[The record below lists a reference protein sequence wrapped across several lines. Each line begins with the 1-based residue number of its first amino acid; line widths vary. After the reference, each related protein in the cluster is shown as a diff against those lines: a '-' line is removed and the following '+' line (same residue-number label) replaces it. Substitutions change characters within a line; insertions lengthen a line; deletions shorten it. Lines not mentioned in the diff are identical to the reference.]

1 MAYDAIPKSRKEALG
16 IVSGS
21 KTEIISD
28 VKRLYDHLV
37 KKYPKIEDPLA
48 FDPKKKNECK
58 IRRALQTAFKLGD
71 LKKELKLQ
79 MLRIDFGDGSRGNRG
94 LGNQGTLFEIE
105 LQEGFDNWI
114 EDNNTKHK
122 YSVFIKEMI
131 AHYKLE
137 ECKAVKCIAEGGE
150 NKKRPIQMEGKKWR
164 VGDASDSLGYDIGAT
179 VTDLTLEVLCADNKT
194 RKYYI
199 SCKTSG
205 TTNLSNLGLK
215 GSVFPVQEVKDCNIT
230 SDSGKALMKTFGL
243 DNQKFCDTFNKFDQ
257 GDRTY
262 KETANVSGNKEM
274 LKQLIKGSLGYGYH
288 YVHLERG
295 KIKHFEI
302 DKDFLESASKASSIR
317 IEYGGETGGAKRI
330 NMHVTTPKMNLMF
343 NIRNT
348 TTSGTKDDPNRVYPD
363 KLQSAY
369 KMTGEATYTEVL
381 D

>member
-1 MAYDAIPKSRKEALG
+1 MAYDAIPKSRKEALS

-122 YSVFIKEMI
+122 YSQFIKEMI

-215 GSVFPVQEVKDCNIT
+215 GSVFPVAEIKACNIT
-230 SDSGKALMKTFGL
+230 SESGKALMKTFGL
-243 DNQKFCDTFNKFDQ
+243 DNQKLCDTFNKFDQ
-257 GDRTY
+257 GDRSY
-262 KETANVSGNKEM
+262 KQTANVSGNKEM

-317 IEYGGETGGAKRI
+317 VEYGGETGGAKRI

>member
-1 MAYDAIPKSRKEALG
+1 MAYDAIPKSRKEALS

-58 IRRALQTAFKLGD
+58 IRRALQTAFKLSE
-71 LKKELKLQ
+71 LKKELNLQ

-94 LGNQGTLFEIE
+94 LGNQGTLFEVE

-122 YSVFIKEMI
+122 YSEFIKEMI
-131 AHYKLE
+131 KHYKLE

-215 GSVFPVQEVKDCNIT
+215 GSVFPVAEIKACNIT

-262 KETANVSGNKEM
+262 KQTANVSGNKEM

-317 IEYGGETGGAKRI
+317 VEYGGETGGAKRI

>member
-1 MAYDAIPKSRKEALG
+1 MAYDAIPNNRKELG
-16 IVSGS
+16 DIVSGL
-21 KTEIISD
+21 TAEIISD
-28 VKRLYDHLV
+28 ANRLFGHLV
-37 KKYPKIEDPLA
+37 KKYPKIEAPLA
-48 FDPKKKNECK
+48 FDPGKKNECK
-58 IRRALQTAFKLGD
+58 IRRALQGEIKLSQ
-71 LKKELKLQ
+71 LKKELNIKN
-79 MLRIDFGDGSRGNRG
+79 LRVDFGDGSRGNRG

-131 AHYKLE
+131 KHYKLE

-150 NKKRPIQMEGKKWR
+150 NKKRPITLEGNKWQ
-164 VGDASDSLGYDIGAT
+164 VGDASDALGYDIGAT
-179 VTDLTLEVLCADNKT
+179 VTDLTLEVLCADNKL

-330 NMHVTTPKMNLMF
+330 NMHVKTPLMDLMF

-348 TTSGTKDDPNRVYPD
+348 TTKGTKDDPNRVYPD

-369 KMTGEATYTEVL
+369 KMTGESQYTEVL

>member
-58 IRRALQTAFKLGD
+58 IRRALQTAFKLSE

-131 AHYKLE
+131 KHYKLE

-215 GSVFPVQEVKDCNIT
+215 GSVFPVQQIKDCNIT
-230 SDSGKALMKTFGL
+230 TDSGEALMKTFGL
-243 DNQKFCDTFNKFDQ
+243 DKQKLCDTFNKFDA

-369 KMTGEATYTEVL
+369 KMTGESTYTEVL

>member
-21 KTEIISD
+21 KTQIISD
-28 VKRLYDHLV
+28 VGRLYDYLV
-37 KKYPKIEDPLA
+37 KKYPKIEEPLA

-58 IRRALQTAFKLGD
+58 IRRALQTAFKLSE
-71 LKKELKLQ
+71 LKRELKLQ
-79 MLRIDFGDGSRGNRG
+79 ALRIDFGDGSRGNRG

-131 AHYKLE
+131 KHYKLE

-150 NKKRPIQMEGKKWR
+150 NKKRPISLEGNKWR
-164 VGDASDSLGYDIGAT
+164 VGDASDALGYDIGAT
-179 VTDLTLEVLCADNKT
+179 VTDLTLEVLCADNKL

-215 GSVFPVQEVKDCNIT
+215 GSVFPVQQIKDCKIEET
-230 SDSGKALMKTFGL
+230 SGKALIETFGL
-243 DNQKFCDTFNKFDQ
+243 DEQKLCDTFNKFDA

-262 KETANVSGNKEM
+262 KESVTTTGNKAK
-274 LKQLIKGSLGYGYH
+274 LAQLIKGSLGYGYH
-288 YVHLERG
+288 YVHLDRG

-302 DKDFLESASKASSIR
+302 DQKFLNSASKASSIR

-330 NMHVTTPKMNLMF
+330 NMHVKTPLMDLMF

-348 TTSGTKDDPNRVYPD
+348 TTKGTKDDPNRVYPD

-369 KMTGEATYTEVL
+369 KMTGESQYTEVL

>member
-21 KTEIISD
+21 KTQIISD
-28 VKRLYDHLV
+28 VGRLYDYLV
-37 KKYPKIEDPLA
+37 KKYPKIEEPLA

-58 IRRALQTAFKLGD
+58 IRRALQTAFKLSE
-71 LKKELKLQ
+71 LKRELKLQ
-79 MLRIDFGDGSRGNRG
+79 ALRIDFGDGSRGNRG
-94 LGNQGTLFEIE
+94 LGNQGTLFEVE

-131 AHYKLE
+131 KHYKLE

-150 NKKRPIQMEGKKWR
+150 NKKRPISLEGNKWR
-164 VGDASDSLGYDIGAT
+164 VGDASDALGYDIGAT
-179 VTDLTLEVLCADNKT
+179 VTDLTLEVLCADNKL

-215 GSVFPVQEVKDCNIT
+215 GSVFPVQQIKDCKIEET
-230 SDSGKALMKTFGL
+230 SGKALIETFGL
-243 DNQKFCDTFNKFDQ
+243 DEQKLCDTFNKFDA

-262 KETANVSGNKEM
+262 KESVTTTGNKAK
-274 LKQLIKGSLGYGYH
+274 LAQLIKGSLGYGYH
-288 YVHLERG
+288 YVHLDRG

-302 DKDFLESASKASSIR
+302 DQKFLNSASKASSIR

-330 NMHVTTPKMNLMF
+330 NMHVKTPLMDLMF

-348 TTSGTKDDPNRVYPD
+348 TTKGTKDDPNRVYPD

-369 KMTGEATYTEVL
+369 KMTGESQYTEVL

>member
-1 MAYDAIPKSRKEALG
+1 MAYDAIPKSRKEALS

-122 YSVFIKEMI
+122 YSQFIKEMI

-215 GSVFPVQEVKDCNIT
+215 GSVFPVAEIKACNIT
-230 SDSGKALMKTFGL
+230 SESGKALMKTFGL

-295 KIKHFEI
+295 KIQHFEI

-317 IEYGGETGGAKRI
+317 VEYGGETGGAKRI

>member
-1 MAYDAIPKSRKEALG
+1 MAYNLIPSTFSDA
-16 IVSGS
+16 GS
-21 KTEIISD
+21 S
-28 VKRLYDHLV
+28 VKHMDNAAAAEGLRLWNYLV
-37 KKYPKIEDPLA
+37 NTYGMNNPLA
-48 FDPKKKNECK
+48 FDPTNKKQVK
-58 IRRALQTAFKLGD
+58 IARALQTEFTKAEIRKKLKISA
-71 LKKELKLQ
+71 LKV
-79 MLRIDFGDGSRGNRG
+79 DFGDGSRGNRG

-122 YSVFIKEMI
+122 YSQFIKEMI

-215 GSVFPVQEVKDCNIT
+215 GSVFPVAEIKACNIT
-230 SDSGKALMKTFGL
+230 SESGKALMKTFGL

-262 KETANVSGNKEM
+262 KQTANVSGNKEM

-317 IEYGGETGGAKRI
+317 VEYGGETGGAKRI

>member
-1 MAYDAIPKSRKEALG
+1 MAYDAIPKSRKEALS

-58 IRRALQTAFKLGD
+58 IRRALQTAFKLSE
-71 LKKELKLQ
+71 LKKELNLQ

-122 YSVFIKEMI
+122 YSQFIKEMI

-137 ECKAVKCIAEGGE
+137 ECKAVKCIAEGAE
-150 NKKRPIQMEGKKWR
+150 NKKRPMSLENGKWR
-164 VGDASDSLGYDIGAT
+164 VGDASSSLGYDIGAT
-179 VTDLTLEVLCADNKT
+179 VTDLTLEVDCKDGKT
-194 RKYYI
+194 RRYYI

-215 GSVFPVQEVKDCNIT
+215 GDVLPVSEVKACKIENLN
-230 SDSGKALMKTFGL
+230 GQKLMETFGL
-243 DNQKFCDTFNKFDQ
+243 DEQKLCDTFNKFDAGESYGEKDSSPKVNQ
-257 GDRTY
+257 QLLQ
-262 KETANVSGNKEM
+262 S
-274 LKQLIKGSLGYGYH
+274 LIKGSLGYGYH

-302 DKDFLESASKASSIR
+302 DKTFLEKASKASNVR
-317 IEYGGETGGAKRI
+317 IEYGGKGGGAKRVNI
-330 NMHVTTPKMNLMF
+330 HLQTPLMDMMF

-348 TTSGTKDDPNRVYPD
+348 TTKGTRDDPNRVYPD

-369 KMTGEATYTEVL
+369 KMTGESTYTEVL

>member
-1 MAYDAIPKSRKEALG
+1 MAYDAIPKSRKEALS

-58 IRRALQTAFKLGD
+58 IRRALQTAFKLSE
-71 LKKELKLQ
+71 LKKELNLQ

-94 LGNQGTLFEIE
+94 LGNQGTLFEVE

-122 YSVFIKEMI
+122 YSEFIKEMI
-131 AHYKLE
+131 KHYKLE

-215 GSVFPVQEVKDCNIT
+215 GSVFPVAEIKACNIT
-230 SDSGKALMKTFGL
+230 SESGKALMKTFGL

-262 KETANVSGNKEM
+262 KQTANVSGNKEM

-317 IEYGGETGGAKRI
+317 VEYGGETGGAKRI